1 MENGRHSADDQ
12 VGATAVEWYGRLRSP
27 ELSADHAA
35 EFESWLRA
43 DPAHAEAYNQVDDL
57 WRGLEAVSDSA
68 EVRAALAH
76 ADRLKAETRQ
86 SRRVRRIFSHAGSW
100 ATGRGVRAAAAAVAM
115 LVLAVGFGVTSFLSQ
130 QDNQYRTALGEQRSV
145 ALADGS
151 TMLLNTLTTIE
162 VAYSAAE
169 RRVLLQEGQAA
180 FDVETDPTRPFV
192 VVAGDEIIRALGT
205 EFEVRKSGDK
215 VTVTLLEGKVAVHKI
230 EPAANGDQLSVASPV
245 PIARPVAELR
255 PGEQVSIAGDG
266 FAAAHGDGPTVT
278 KVDIARATAW
288 RHGKIDLY
296 DTPLRAAIADVNRYS
311 RTKILLSEDE
321 GLGDLRVSGVFVA
334 GRSEDFADALRGYF
348 SIEVYRFGDRIVLK
362 APSHT

>member
-1 MENGRHSADDQ
+1 MENDRYNADDQ

-57 WRGLEAVSDSA
+57 WRGLEAVSNSA
-68 EVRAALAH
+68 DVHAARAY
-76 ADRLKAETRQ
+76 ADRFRAEARLN
-86 SRRVRRIFSHAGSW
+86 RRRRRIFSHAGSW
-100 ATGRGVRAAAAAVAM
+100 ATRRGVRAAAAVAM
-115 LVLAVGFGVTSFLSQ
+115 LVLAVGLGVTSFPLQ
-130 QDNQYRTALGEQRSV
+130 QGNQYRTALGEQREV

-169 RRVLLQEGQAA
+169 RRVLLQDGQAA
-180 FDVETDPTRPFV
+180 FDVEADPMRPFI
-192 VVAGDEIIRALGT
+192 VVAGEEIIRALGT

-230 EPAANGDQLSVASPV
+230 EPVVNGDELLTASRG
-245 PIARPVAELR
+245 PIARPVAELN
-255 PGEQVSIAGDG
+255 PGEQVSIAS
-266 FAAAHGDGPTVT
+266 DGPATAQDGGPAVT

-296 DTPLRAAIADVNRYS
+296 DTPLRTAIADVNRYS